1 MDFKEAIKLV
11 ELRGRLMQEAVPA
24 GTGAMYAIIGLDN
37 DAIARACEEAAQGQ
51 VVSPVNFNSPGQVVI
66 AGEKDAVERAG
77 HYVRKRGKTCTAVV
91 GQCAVTL
98 CINEAGC

>member
-24 GTGAMYAIIGLDN
+24 GTGQCMPSSVWTMMLSPEPVKKLHKVRSYHRLTLTR
-37 DAIARACEEAAQGQ
+37 RA
-51 VVSPVNFNSPGQVVI
+51 VVI